1 MCNLCISAYSH
12 LFIIVNRCL
21 FWLTNLVT
29 YHPKTYE
36 LLNKLLSATTWLEIF
51 THASVTTSV
60 EASQIRHGYSITQ
73 GAKALILRTNG
84 NLLMVVVPGDKK
96 FLNSKLKSL
105 LHVKE
110 VSFATQ
116 EEIADLTD
124 GILIGG
130 VPPFGSAFNLKTYLD
145 KSVLENDKI
154 IFNCGD
160 RQVSVAMYSQEYV
173 IFEYPEICDLT

>member
-1 MCNLCISAYSH
+1 M
-12 LFIIVNRCL
+12 
-21 FWLTNLVT
+21 T

-51 THASVTTSV
+51 THEPVTTSV
-60 EASQIRHGYSITQ
+60 EASELRHGYSITQ

-84 NLLMVVVPGDKK
+84 NFLMVVVPGDKK
-96 FLNSKLKSL
+96 FLNSKLKL
-105 LHVKE
+105 LLNVKE

-116 EEIADLTD
+116 EEIADLTE

-145 KSVLENDKI
+145 KSVLENEKI

-160 RQVSVAMYSQEYV
+160 RQVSVAMYSQEY
-173 IFEYPEICDLT
+173 IDFEHPEICDLA